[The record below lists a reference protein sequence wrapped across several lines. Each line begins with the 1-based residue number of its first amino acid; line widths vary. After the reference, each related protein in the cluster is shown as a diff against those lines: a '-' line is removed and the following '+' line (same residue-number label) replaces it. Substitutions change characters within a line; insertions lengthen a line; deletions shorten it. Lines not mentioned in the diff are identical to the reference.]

1 MQHNVCAHPGVCM
14 VIFAFINIKLCISYS
29 ESPGAEGEALYLY
42 HTNEMKWATAFLT
55 CLWFPYAVTNGVYIA
70 GLARDKGVEKK
81 TTQTVIWK

>member
-1 MQHNVCAHPGVCM
+1 M

-81 TTQTVIWK
+81 KKHKQ